1 MEEANINA
9 ELLNERHR
17 KRSIHCKSS
26 NRGHQGPSA
35 DHDVE
40 THEVVGTKTKH
51 VMFWKSVTITKTHFI
66 YMHEFDGA

>member
-51 VMFWKSVTITKTHFI
+51 VMF
-66 YMHEFDGA
+66 

>member
-17 KRSIHCKSS
+17 KISIHCKSS
-26 NRGHQGPSA
+26 NCGHWGLGV

-51 VMFWKSVTITKTHFI
+51 VMF
-66 YMHEFDGA
+66 

>member
-9 ELLNERHR
+9 ELLNEKHR

-26 NRGHQGPSA
+26 NRGDHRGPGA
-35 DHDVE
+35 NHDVE

-51 VMFWKSVTITKTHFI
+51 VMF
-66 YMHEFDGA
+66 